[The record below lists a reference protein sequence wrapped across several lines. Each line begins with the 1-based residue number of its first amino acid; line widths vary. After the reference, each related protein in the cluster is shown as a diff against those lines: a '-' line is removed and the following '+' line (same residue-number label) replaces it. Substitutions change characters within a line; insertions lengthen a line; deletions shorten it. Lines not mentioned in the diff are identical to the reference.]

1 MIQMQKNIKS
11 LEEGLQE
18 FIVECKIKNL
28 SQTTIKYYEQCFK
41 YFIEYINAN
50 AKITDIKADISKKTV
65 DSYIIYMQTNKLKV
79 STINIRLRG
88 IRSILYYFMKCNYI
102 EKFEIKQI
110 KEEESIPNLYTDEEI
125 VILLRKPDTRT
136 CTFSEYRTWVIINFF
151 VATGVRSRTLRNIQI
166 KDLDFENDLIYLNTT
181 KSRKSLI
188 IPMSI
193 AIKKILI
200 EYLKVRR
207 GDKEDYVFCNLEGEK
222 LTKSA
227 LSNIVSRYN
236 RSRGVQKTGIHLL
249 RHFFAKKY
257 IQNGGNALRLQKIL
271 GHSTLKQTQRYVD
284 LFGNDLKV
292 DFNEVSPL
300 DNLYGY
306 KERIKIRA

>member
-41 YFIEYINAN
+41 YFTEYINTN

-125 VILLRKPDTRT
+125 VILLRKPDTKT
-136 CTFSEYRTWVIINFF
+136 CTFAEYRTWAIINFF

-166 KDLDFENDLIYLNTT
+166 KD
-181 KSRKSLI
+181 
-188 IPMSI
+188 
-193 AIKKILI
+193 
-200 EYLKVRR
+200 
-207 GDKEDYVFCNLEGEK
+207 
-222 LTKSA
+222 
-227 LSNIVSRYN
+227 
-236 RSRGVQKTGIHLL
+236 
-249 RHFFAKKY
+249 
-257 IQNGGNALRLQKIL
+257 
-271 GHSTLKQTQRYVD
+271 
-284 LFGNDLKV
+284 
-292 DFNEVSPL
+292 
-300 DNLYGY
+300 
-306 KERIKIRA
+306 